1 MNKKTY
7 MLPGDE
13 RIVAGNAKEFV
24 HELRVGSWMDSD
36 CTDEQYM
43 HNFAERY
50 VVQSGACGLASSAFA
65 STIQSN
71 RRAIFFLMSRI
82 TALVALIQRLNSP
95 FSVRMPF
102 FSIARTVAPSWIVGS
117 KSTPCRS

>member
-1 MNKKTY
+1 MNNMNKKTY

-13 RIVAGNAKEFV
+13 RIVAGNAEEFV

-50 VVQSGACGLASSAFA
+50 VVQAGVRIATDTPEKFLSDLIRTGYAKE
-65 STIQSN
+65 IQ
-71 RRAIFFLMSRI
+71 R
-82 TALVALIQRLNSP
+82 TALLYYYRVPIFLSRESGDFL
-95 FSVRMPF
+95 
-102 FSIARTVAPSWIVGS
+102 
-117 KSTPCRS
+117 

>member
-1 MNKKTY
+1 MNNMNKKTY

-13 RIVAGNAKEFV
+13 RIVAGNAEEFV

-50 VVQSGACGLASSAFA
+50 VVQAGLRIA
-65 STIQSN
+65 TDTPEK
-71 RRAIFFLMSRI
+71 FLSD
-82 TALVALIQRLNSP
+82 LI
-95 FSVRMPF
+95 
-102 FSIARTVAPSWIVGS
+102 RTGYAKEI
-117 KSTPCRS
+117 

>member
-43 HNFAERY
+43 HNFMWCSR
-50 VVQSGACGLASSAFA
+50 VCGLPPIRPRSSLP
-65 STIQSN
+65 I
-71 RRAIFFLMSRI
+71 
-82 TALVALIQRLNSP
+82 
-95 FSVRMPF
+95 
-102 FSIARTVAPSWIVGS
+102 
-117 KSTPCRS
+117 

>member
-1 MNKKTY
+1 MNNMNKKTY

-13 RIVAGNAKEFV
+13 RIVAGNAEEFV

-50 VVQSGACGLASSAFA
+50 VVQAGVRIATDTPEKFLSGQDMQKKYNGRLSFI
-65 STIQSN
+65 ST
-71 RRAIFFLMSRI
+71 
-82 TALVALIQRLNSP
+82 VSP
-95 FSVRMPF
+95 FSLQGK
-102 FSIARTVAPSWIVGS
+102 VGIFYRN
-117 KSTPCRS
+117 K

>member
-1 MNKKTY
+1 MNNMNKKTY

-13 RIVAGNAKEFV
+13 RIVRQRRRVV

-50 VVQSGACGLASSAFA
+50 VVQAGVRIA
-65 STIQSN
+65 TDTPEK
-71 RRAIFFLMSRI
+71 FLSD
-82 TALVALIQRLNSP
+82 LI
-95 FSVRMPF
+95 
-102 FSIARTVAPSWIVGS
+102 RTGYAKEI
-117 KSTPCRS
+117 

>member
-1 MNKKTY
+1 MNNMNKKTY

-13 RIVAGNAKEFV
+13 RIVAGNAEEFV

-50 VVQSGACGLASSAFA
+50 VVQAGVRIATDTPSSIYCFRY
-65 STIQSN
+65 SFMVTISHQSHQKYQ
-71 RRAIFFLMSRI
+71 
-82 TALVALIQRLNSP
+82 TVDCH
-95 FSVRMPF
+95 
-102 FSIARTVAPSWIVGS
+102 RTSAKEPMLPSS
-117 KSTPCRS
+117 F

>member
-50 VVQSGACGLASSAFA
+50 VVQSGVRIAIDTPEKFLAD
-65 STIQSN
+65 
-71 RRAIFFLMSRI
+71 L
-82 TALVALIQRLNSP
+82 L
-95 FSVRMPF
+95 
-102 FSIARTVAPSWIVGS
+102 RTGYA
-117 KSTPCRS
+117 KEM

>member
-1 MNKKTY
+1 MNNMNKKTY

-13 RIVAGNAKEFV
+13 RIVAGNAEEFV

-50 VVQSGACGLASSAFA
+50 VVQAGV
-65 STIQSN
+65 
-71 RRAIFFLMSRI
+71 RI
-82 TALVALIQRLNSP
+82 ATDTL
-95 FSVRMPF
+95 
-102 FSIARTVAPSWIVGS
+102 FSIIIHIYFLSKLQNTVHLPAKRFPPYISQGGRHCLW
-117 KSTPCRS
+117 